1 MDEDFTDYVQK
12 EREEP
17 LLDSLETSDA
27 DTESSDTDSE
37 SSGER
42 RYLGAGLL
50 FRVAAAGI
58 RSILSVLG
66 GSARNDS
73 DDLCAVGSA
82 PSSTPPTPPPG
93 GESAA

>member
-1 MDEDFTDYVQK
+1 
-12 EREEP
+12 
-17 LLDSLETSDA
+17 
-27 DTESSDTDSE
+27 
-37 SSGER
+37 
-42 RYLGAGLL
+42 LGAGLL